1 MAKIGYAR
9 VSSFGQSLDVQL
21 SKLEDCDRVFQEK
34 KSARTDQR
42 EQLSLCLDY
51 VRDGDTLVI
60 TKLDRLA
67 RSTRDL
73 LNIAKRLEDKKVEL
87 SVLDQQ
93 IDTSTASGKLL
104 LNMLAVIAEFEND
117 LRKDRQMQGINLA
130 KSKGIK
136 FGRKKALNA
145 EEIQTLKSSRTKGA
159 TISDL
164 MLKFDISKA
173 TAYRYL
179 ENSSLSLSDNSSIR

>member
-73 LNIAKRLEDKKVEL
+73 LNIVKRLEDKKVEL
-87 SVLDQQ
+87 NVLDQQ

-145 EEIQTLKSSRTKGA
+145 EQIQSIKARRNQGV

-179 ENSSLSLSDNSSIR
+179 I